1 MDSSDLNHRFMNSSF
16 PLLHVCHTFD
26 WMLRTKLLLAFLGLL
41 VPAVVMGSLLYW
53 GPRQIEQRLD
63 RSLLAHDEVRLYLTL
78 ALQTYR
84 DLQRLSHEVLLG
96 QPVREEELLAS
107 RRRLGQHLTA
117 LRQLTLEELAFVG
130 TREPE
135 EREELARIERFAKLA
150 DRWATALSENADADL
165 MSFRRRIELVDQELG
180 ALIDEVIAD
189 ETGEAEAADRQ
200 TRALTRQ
207 LTIVAIAVVLMATV
221 CAVLTALWARRRI
234 QAPIEA
240 LRDATLRLAGDGL
253 DHRVHVSGRDEL
265 AGLGMSFNW
274 MAAELQRRRAELD
287 QSRVDLEREVR
298 ERTHELH
305 ESNQAL
311 SRMDEARRRM
321 FAEISHAL
329 RTPLTVIRGEA
340 EVTLRAR
347 DATGRGTRA
356 ALERIIET
364 TTQVNKLVENL
375 LMLAR
380 SEARAPR
387 AETFA
392 AGKLLRDVALDAGTL
407 GSAKGL
413 RIECSVPDRLINV
426 RGDPDRLREALL
438 ILVDNACRYTPA
450 GGRIALS
457 LTEDGARAVLC
468 ITDSGVGIPSDELDL
483 VADRFYRGSNIEH
496 LSPSGTG
503 LGLHIAR
510 SIIEAHGG
518 QLEIA
523 SERGGGTR
531 VSVRLPLCREAA
543 PETAPGTCDER
554 AAG

>member
-1 MDSSDLNHRFMNSSF
+1 
-16 PLLHVCHTFD
+16 
-26 WMLRTKLLLAFLGLL
+26 MLRTKLLLAFLGLL
-41 VPAVVMGSLLYW
+41 APAVVMGSLLYW

-117 LRQLTLEELAFVG
+117 LRQLTLDELAFVG

-135 EREELARIERFAKLA
+135 EREELARIEHFAKLA
-150 DRWATALSENADADL
+150 DRWATTLSENAGADL

-180 ALIDEVIAD
+180 ALIDDVIID

-207 LTIVAIAVVLMATV
+207 LTIVAIAVVLMAAV

-311 SRMDEARRRM
+311 RRMDEARRRM
-321 FAEISHAL
+321 FADISHAL

-347 DATGRGTRA
+347 EGPGRGARA
-356 ALERIIET
+356 ALARIIET

-380 SEARAPR
+380 SEAVAPR
-387 AETFA
+387 AETAVIA
-392 AGKLLRDVALDAGTL
+392 AGKLLREVALDAGAL

-413 RIECSVPDRLINV
+413 YIECSVPDRLISI
-426 RGDPDRLREALL
+426 RGDPDRLQEAFL

-450 GGRIALS
+450 EGRIAIS
-457 LTEDGARAVLC
+457 LTAEGARAVLS
-468 ITDSGVGIPSDELDL
+468 IADSGVGIPPDELDL
-483 VADRFYRGSNIEH
+483 VADRFYRGSNIGH

-503 LGLHIAR
+503 LGLHVAR

-518 QLEIA
+518 EIEIA
-523 SERGGGTR
+523 SERGRGTR
-531 VSVRLPLCREAA
+531 VTVRLPLCQEPA
-543 PETAPGTCDER
+543 PASAPGTCDER

>member
-1 MDSSDLNHRFMNSSF
+1 
-16 PLLHVCHTFD
+16 
-26 WMLRTKLLLAFLGLL
+26 MLRTKLLLAFLGLL
-41 VPAVVMGSLLYW
+41 APAVVMGSLLYW
-53 GPRQIEQRLD
+53 GPHQIEQRLD

-84 DLQRLSHEVLLG
+84 DLQRLSHEALLG
-96 QPVREEELLAS
+96 QPVREEEVAAS
-107 RRRLGQHLTA
+107 RRRLDAVLTS

-130 TREPE
+130 MREPE
-135 EREELARIERFAKLA
+135 EREELERIERFAKLA
-150 DRWATALSENADADL
+150 DSWAAALSENVGADL
-165 MSFRRRIELVDQELG
+165 AGFRRRIEVFDQELG
-180 ALIDEVIAD
+180 ALIDDVITD

-207 LTIVAIAVVLMATV
+207 LTMAAVAVVSMATV

-240 LRDATLRLAGDGL
+240 LRQATQRLAGGGL
-253 DHRVHVSGRDEL
+253 DHRVQVAGRDEL
-265 AGLGMSFNW
+265 ADLGMSFNW

-287 QSRVDLEREVR
+287 QSRIDLEREVR
-298 ERTHELH
+298 ERTRELH

-321 FAEISHAL
+321 FADISHAL

-340 EVTLRAR
+340 EVTLRSRETA
-347 DATGRGTRA
+347 GRGTRA
-356 ALERIIET
+356 ALERIVET
-364 TTQVNKLVENL
+364 TTQVNRLVEDL

-380 SEARAPR
+380 SEALASPV
-387 AETFA
+387 ETA
-392 AGKLLRDVALDAGTL
+392 VIGAGDLLHSVALDAGAL

-413 RIECSVPDRLINV
+413 EVDCSVPDRPIRI
-426 RGDPDRLREALL
+426 RGDPDRLQEALL
-438 ILVDNACRYTPA
+438 ILIDNACRYTPA
-450 GGRIALS
+450 GGRIAIALA
-457 LTEDGARAVLC
+457 DRGAHAVLS
-468 ITDSGVGIPSDELDL
+468 IADSGVGIPPDELDR
-483 VADRFYRGSNIEH
+483 VAERFYRGSNVGS

-503 LGLHIAR
+503 LGLHIAK

-518 QLEIA
+518 AIEIA

-531 VSVRLPLCREAA
+531 VTVRLPLCQEAA
-543 PETAPGTCDER
+543 DER